1 MQFTQLKNLVKRT
14 NIEWPKDRA
23 ILLICIGI
31 ALLFWIF
38 IKLSLPYTAEKTVH
52 FDYQIPDGQTFSR
65 LPPDDIIVE
74 LEGVGWDLL
83 YDFLFARN
91 VELTYAPTEDNELP
105 ISRNQLQADIRQKLY
120 SKSLRIRSINSDGI
134 QFSLEDKS
142 QKKVPVRLRSKI
154 QYAQGFQLKEAI
166 KLKPD
171 SVEITGPVSYLDT
184 INYWPT
190 DSLILA
196 DFNTILETPL
206 ALKNPRDIASI
217 TPNTIDVTVAAEQ
230 FTQNAI
236 FIPIEIKNSPDST
249 LRIFPKNISINYIV
263 GISQFN
269 QIDASQFNL
278 IVDFSQTEL
287 SNTANKIDIQLV
299 KQPPEIR
306 NISFSPKVASYFFVK
321 DTLAVQQ

>member
-52 FDYQIPDGQTFSR
+52 FDYQIPESQTFSR
-65 LPPDDIIVE
+65 LPPEDIIVE

-105 ISRNQLQADIRQKLY
+105 ISRNQLQGDIRQKLY

-142 QKKVPVRLRSKI
+142 QKKVPIRLLANI

-166 KLKPD
+166 QLMPD
-171 SVEITGPVSYLDT
+171 SVEIAGPVSYLDT
-184 INYWPT
+184 IRDWPT
-190 DSLILA
+190 DSLNLVN
-196 DFNTILETPL
+196 FNSTLETTL
-206 ALKNPRDIASI
+206 SLKAPKDIAII
-217 TPNTIDVTVAAEQ
+217 TPSSIDIRVAAEQ

-269 QIDASQFNL
+269 QIDASHFSL
-278 IVDFSQTEL
+278 IVDFAQTEL

-299 KQPPEIR
+299 KQPPEVR
-306 NISFSPKVASYFFVK
+306 NVTFSPKAASYFFVK
-321 DTLAVQQ
+321 DTLAVQ

>member
-1 MQFTQLKNLVKRT
+1 M
-14 NIEWPKDRA
+14 
-23 ILLICIGI
+23 
-31 ALLFWIF
+31 
-38 IKLSLPYTAEKTVH
+38 PYTAEKTVH

-105 ISRNQLQADIRQKLY
+105 ISRNQLQGDIRQKLY

-142 QKKVPVRLRSKI
+142 QKMVPIRLQSKI
-154 QYAQGFQLKEAI
+154 QYAQGFQLKGAI

-171 SVEITGPVSYLDT
+171 SVEITGPASYLDT
-184 INYWPT
+184 ISYWPT

-196 DFNTILETPL
+196 DFNTTLETPL
-206 ALKNPRDIASI
+206 ALKTPKDIASI
-217 TPNTIDVTVAAEQ
+217 TPNTIEVAVAAEQ

-269 QIDASQFNL
+269 QIDASKFNL
-278 IVDFSQTEL
+278 IVDFSQTER
-287 SNTANKIDIQLV
+287 SNTTNKIDIQLV
-299 KQPPEIR
+299 KQPAEVR
-306 NISFSPKVASYFFVK
+306 NVSFSPKVASYFFVK
-321 DTLAVQQ
+321 DTLATQ

>member
-14 NIEWPKDRA
+14 NIEWPRDRA

-52 FDYQIPDGQTFSR
+52 FDYQIPESQTFSR
-65 LPPDDIIVE
+65 LPPEDIIVE

-91 VELTYAPTEDNELP
+91 VQLTYAPTEDNELP
-105 ISRNQLQADIRQKLY
+105 ISRNQLQGDIRQKLY

-142 QKKVPVRLRSKI
+142 QKKVPIRLLSSI
-154 QYAQGFQLKEAI
+154 QFTQGFQLKEAI
-166 KLKPD
+166 KLSLD
-171 SVEITGPVSYLDT
+171 SVEISGPVSYLDT
-184 INYWPT
+184 IRYWPT
-190 DSLILA
+190 DSLNLV
-196 DFNTILETPL
+196 DFNSTLETTL
-206 ALKNPRDIASI
+206 SLKKPKDIAVIWPTSI
-217 TPNTIDVTVAAEQ
+217 DITVAAEQ

-269 QIDASQFNL
+269 EIDASKFNL
-278 IVDFSQTEL
+278 IVDFSKTEL
-287 SNTANKIDIQLV
+287 SKTENKIDIQLV
-299 KQPPEIR
+299 KQPPEVR

-321 DTLAVQQ
+321 DTLAVQ

>member
-1 MQFTQLKNLVKRT
+1 MQFTQLKNLIKRT

-31 ALLFWIF
+31 ALLFWVF

-52 FDYQIPDGQTFSR
+52 FDYQIPESQTFSR
-65 LPPDDIIVE
+65 LPPEDIIVE

-105 ISRNQLQADIRQKLY
+105 ISRNQLQGDIRQKLY

-142 QKKVPVRLRSKI
+142 QKKVPIRLLANI
-154 QYAQGFQLKEAI
+154 EYAQGFQLKEAI
-166 KLKPD
+166 QLTPD
-171 SVEITGPVSYLDT
+171 SVEISGPVSYLDT
-184 INYWPT
+184 ISYWPT
-190 DSLILA
+190 DSLNLV
-196 DFNTILETPL
+196 NLNSTLETTL
-206 ALKNPRDIASI
+206 NLKAPKEIASI
-217 TPNTIDVTVAAEQ
+217 TPTTIDVTAAAEQ

-278 IVDFSQTEL
+278 IVDFAQTEL
-287 SNTANKIDIQLV
+287 SNTDNKIDIQLV
-299 KQPPEIR
+299 KQAPEVR
-306 NISFSPKVASYFFVK
+306 NVTFSPKVASYFFVK